1 MDNTLL
7 LTYDMYGN
15 ILEHIYI
22 YAIHYDKLLYL
33 DFMELTDM
41 SWICWVEDLE
51 ANPRSINSGYPVVAG
66 AGP

>member
-15 ILEHIYI
+15 IMEHIYI
-22 YAIHYDKLLYL
+22 YIHAIHYDKLLYL

-41 SWICWVEDLE
+41 SWIC
-51 ANPRSINSGYPVVAG
+51 
-66 AGP
+66 

>member
-15 ILEHIYI
+15 IMEHIYI

-51 ANPRSINSGYPVVAG
+51 ANPRWINSGYPVVAG